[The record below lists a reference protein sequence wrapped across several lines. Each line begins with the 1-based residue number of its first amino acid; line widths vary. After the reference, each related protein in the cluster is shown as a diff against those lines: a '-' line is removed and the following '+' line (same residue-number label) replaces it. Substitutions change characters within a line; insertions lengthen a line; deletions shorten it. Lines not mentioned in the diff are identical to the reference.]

1 MGQIFY
7 NGPSFFFI
15 NLCFQEKQKKDEED
29 RKQRIQLYVF
39 VLRSIAYPFNAKQP
53 GDMTKRHLKVNKE
66 GLEKLR
72 AKVEVGNNQDYS
84 PVSGFGLNGYYVKYC
99 AVKLIK
105 LCCQSFLKGE
115 TQIPSDEAF
124 QIAVTN
130 FAEIFLK
137 SERVT
142 GVVVGGGLSY
152 HDCREIFRHQIE
164 KVDKI
169 QAFKRLVDKI

>member
-1 MGQIFY
+1 MQDIFT
-7 NGPSFFFI
+7 

-84 PVSGFGLNGYYVKYC
+84 PVSGFGYYVKYC

-169 QAFKRLVDKI
+169 QFFKRLVDKI

>member
-7 NGPSFFFI
+7 NGPRFFT

>member
-7 NGPSFFFI
+7 NGSRFFT

-164 KVDKI
+164 KVDMWTKYSLS
-169 QAFKRLVDKI
+169 RD

>member
-1 MGQIFY
+1 MI
-7 NGPSFFFI
+7 NGPNILQWSEFFFFT

-84 PVSGFGLNGYYVKYC
+84 PVSGYYVKNC

>member
-1 MGQIFY
+1 MVRV
-7 NGPSFFFI
+7 FFFI

-84 PVSGFGLNGYYVKYC
+84 PVSGFGLNGCYVKYC
-99 AVKLIK
+99 AVKLI
-105 LCCQSFLKGE
+105 
-115 TQIPSDEAF
+115 
-124 QIAVTN
+124 
-130 FAEIFLK
+130 
-137 SERVT
+137 
-142 GVVVGGGLSY
+142 
-152 HDCREIFRHQIE
+152 
-164 KVDKI
+164 
-169 QAFKRLVDKI
+169 

>member
-169 QAFKRLVDKI
+169 QSFKRLVDKI

>member
-1 MGQIFY
+1 MVRV
-7 NGPSFFFI
+7 FFII

-84 PVSGFGLNGYYVKYC
+84 LVSGFGLNGYYVKYC